1 MIGAVPLDPIAKFR
15 RLYAAAARAGA
26 PLHDAMALATA
37 DRRGTPSVR
46 YVLLKGA
53 DADGFVFF
61 THGESRKGRELAA
74 RPRAAIAFYWDVIG
88 KQVRVEGRVRRLTA
102 GEADAYWAT
111 RPRESQLSGA
121 VSQQS
126 APMPS
131 HRWLVERWRRLRREV
146 SGQDVPRPKEWGG
159 YRVVPDAIE
168 FWHRGPHR
176 LHRRERYVRTSSR
189 WRHELLQP

>member
-37 DRRGTPSVR
+37 DRGGTPSVR

-74 RPRAAIAFYWDVIG
+74 RRRAAIAFYWDAIG
-88 KQVRVEGRVRRLTA
+88 KQVRVEGRVQRLSA
-102 GEADAYWAT
+102 AEADAYWAT

-121 VSQQS
+121 VSLQS

-131 HRWLVERWRRLRREV
+131 HRWLLARWRRLRREV
-146 SGQDVPRPKEWGG
+146 ARADVPRPKEWGG

-168 FWHRGPHR
+168 FWHRGSHR
-176 LHRRERYVRTSSR
+176 LHRRELFTRTASR
-189 WRHELLQP
+189 WRRQLLQP

>member
-61 THGESRKGRELAA
+61 THGESRKGRELAR
-74 RPRAAIAFYWDVIG
+74 RPRAAIAFYWDAIG
-88 KQVRVEGRVRRLTA
+88 KQVRVEGRVRRLSA
-102 GEADAYWAT
+102 AEADAYWAT

-121 VSQQS
+121 VSLQS

-131 HRWLVERWRRLRREV
+131 HRWLLARWRRLRREMA
-146 SGQDVPRPKEWGG
+146 GADVPRPKEWGG

-168 FWHRGPHR
+168 FWHRGSHR
-176 LHRRERYVRTSSR
+176 LHRRERFTRTASR
-189 WRHELLQP
+189 WRRQLLQP